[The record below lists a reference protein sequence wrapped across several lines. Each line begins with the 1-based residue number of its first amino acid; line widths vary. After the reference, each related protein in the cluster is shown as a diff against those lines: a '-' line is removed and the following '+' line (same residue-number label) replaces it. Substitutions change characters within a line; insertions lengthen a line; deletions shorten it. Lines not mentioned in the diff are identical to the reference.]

1 MYATTDLDWF
11 MKNNRK
17 MAFEPG
23 SKSEYRSVDTMM
35 IGMII
40 KAITGTSIADYFSE
54 NVWKPI
60 GAKYPATWNVD
71 RVGGTEKTFCCFNAT
86 ARDYA
91 RVGLA
96 VINGGQAGAKQII
109 DPVWLKRM
117 TTPVTTLDDDWG
129 YGAFVWHPF
138 PGISQAEGLHGQY
151 IFMNPKTRTVIVK
164 LSDIPTGQDEDVA
177 TANVLLEVSNK
188 LN

>member
-1 MYATTDLDWF
+1 
-11 MKNNRK
+11 
-17 MAFEPG
+17 
-23 SKSEYRSVDTMM
+23 
-35 IGMII
+35 
-40 KAITGTSIADYFSE
+40 
-54 NVWKPI
+54 
-60 GAKYPATWNVD
+60 
-71 RVGGTEKTFCCFNAT
+71 
-86 ARDYA
+86 
-91 RVGLA
+91 LA

-117 TTPVTTLDDDWG
+117 TTPVTKLDYNWG

-164 LSDIPTGQDEDVA
+164 LSDNPTGLDETVA
-177 TANVLLEVSNK
+177 TAKVMRDVSNK